1 MRKIYFLLCLGF
13 LACRES
19 STSKL
24 IEEDKLAEI
33 LVDIHIEE
41 SKVSNLHFGSIDS
54 SILAYNYQEK
64 RIFKKY
70 GVDSLQFASNFDRY
84 VQEPKDFLRLYDKVN
99 RIMEKRFKKPETS
112 HR

>member
-1 MRKIYFLLCLGF
+1 MRNLYFLLCLVCW
-13 LACRES
+13 ACGES
-19 STSKL
+19 STSQP

-41 SKVSNLHFGSIDS
+41 SKVSNMHFGSIDS
-54 SILAYNYQEK
+54 SILVYHHQEK
-64 RIFKKY
+64 LIFKKY
-70 GVDSLQFASNFDRY
+70 GVDSLQFAQNFDRY

-99 RIMEKRFKKPETS
+99 KIMEKRFKKPETS